1 MNTRRCENISRPPEP
16 RGTMAQRK
24 SNIQAFMGLE
34 FGFCVSAIGLDD
46 APASGQDRSQ
56 AAGGRKID
64 LGLNTQTQHLRLS
77 WKPTRVSD
85 VQDPRSAGGTLIR
98 GLARSAPPASCCTNP
113 TLSPFINASGE
124 TLTKF

>member
-1 MNTRRCENISRPPEP
+1 
-16 RGTMAQRK
+16 MAQRK

-56 AAGGRKID
+56 AAGGWKID

-77 WKPTRVSD
+77 LRE
-85 VQDPRSAGGTLIR
+85 SAMFKTL
-98 GLARSAPPASCCTNP
+98 GLLEAH
-113 TLSPFINASGE
+113 
-124 TLTKF
+124 